1 MNVSI
6 NWYTNS
12 VLNFSVDYN
21 ASYANGTFFDAV
33 LANGNTTKGQNWSCG
48 MRLFDGQLYSNWV
61 NTTNLTI
68 LNTPPAVTL
77 SDPPDASST
86 TNRTPTFNWTGSDDD
101 GDSMTYEFNISLV
114 ASSLCSEP
122 DRYVTGINGSNYT
135 LTSDLACLYD
145 NGDHYIWSARAYD
158 SSLYG
163 SWASY
168 WQINISSLVAI
179 SLINDSIDFGS
190 LSLHGYANT
199 TENSPLPFLLQN
211 DGNALLNISINASNL
226 WTSAANPSNYYKFKI
241 DNSSEAGAF
250 DWAQSITNFTNM
262 PNSATLLKCIS
273 RLNYT
278 DSKDTAE
285 IDLYVQVPPNEMPGA
300 RNSTV
305 TFMAVLGE

>member
-1 MNVSI
+1 MS
-6 NWYTNS
+6 
-12 VLNFSVDYN
+12 
-21 ASYANGTFFDAV
+21 
-33 LANGNTTKGQNWSCG
+33 
-48 MRLFDGQLYSNWV
+48 LFDGRLYSSSV